1 MFVFVYFHR
10 CCDVDAVDQM
20 LQSDKRKSLQSVFV
34 SEGVFDMFVG
44 FFHKLEQDGVLCC
57 VLCVIS
63 VLCLMLC
70 CCIDFL

>member
-44 FFHKLEQDGVLCC
+44 FFHKLEQDGVFLFCA
-57 VLCVIS
+57 CVITVPS
-63 VLCLMLC
+63 LMSC

>member
-44 FFHKLEQDGVLCC
+44 FFHKLEQDGVFLFCA
-57 VLCVIS
+57 CVIT